1 MQDFEKLGTFY
12 MGKAYDIKAGDVKDD
27 LLLYDSKDLTTHAVV
42 VGMTGSGKTGLCLTL
57 LEEAGI
63 DRIPA
68 IVIDPK
74 GDIANLLLTFPELS
88 AEKFRPWVD
97 ESQAMREGMTV
108 DQFATAEAKKWK
120 KGLENWGQD
129 GARIQKL
136 RDTVDMRVY
145 TPGSTA
151 GRPLTILKSFNAPPP
166 EILNDGDAFRER
178 ISAAASGL
186 LALLGI
192 DADPIRSREHILVS
206 KIFETAWTAGRDL
219 DLARL
224 INEIQNPPFNR
235 VGIMELDSFFPANDR
250 MALSMTLNNLLASP
264 TFASWMSGEALDIKR
279 LLHTEQGK
287 PCVSILSIAHLSD
300 SERMFFV
307 TILLNEVL
315 SWMRSQ
321 AGTSSLR
328 AILYMDEVFGYF
340 PPTANPPSKQPML
353 TLLKQARAFGLGVV
367 LATQNP
373 VDLDYKGLSNTGT
386 WFLGRLQTERDKM
399 RVLEGL
405 EGASA
410 QTGASFDRAE
420 MESILAGLGSR
431 VFLMNNVHEDAPVV
445 FTTRWAMSYLR
456 GPLTRKQIQNLVAQD
471 PSANAQPTAQAATT
485 AQSMSATAAA
495 SAPVPR
501 SDSLQRPAAEL
512 DASAAAGL
520 SAMKSQLAI
529 PNEIDQGYLDI
540 ALRVGRNDRL
550 IYRPAILG
558 QGRMHFV
565 KSTYKVDQWVEK
577 TFLYDV
583 RGDDVPDELWDEA
596 KEIPEQLDI
605 SDEPESDCEFASVSD
620 ALQKAKSYKTW
631 EKEFKEFMYRAQDMP
646 IWKCVDL
653 KIYSDPG
660 ETEGDFR
667 VRLEQF
673 ASERRDKD
681 VEKLRKKY
689 ASKFKTLEGKI
700 ARAMD
705 KIEVEKSQYKQR
717 KMESVLSFGSSILG
731 AVLGRKKVSSTNVG
745 RAATSMRSLGRASR
759 EKGDIGRAE
768 AKLEELQEQK
778 VDLEEEFQAE
788 VDAITE
794 KLDVESLELEELV
807 VKPRKSDISV
817 EHIGVLWLPFR
828 VDSSGIAEPV
838 Y

>member
-12 MGKAYDIKAGDVKDD
+12 LGKSYDIKSGDTRDE

-74 GDIANLLLTFPELS
+74 GDIANLLLTFPELN
-88 AEKFRPWVD
+88 AQQFRPWVD
-97 ESQAMREGMTV
+97 ESQAMREGMTA

-120 KGLENWGQD
+120 KGLESWGQD
-129 GARIQKL
+129 GQRIRKL
-136 RDTVDMRVY
+136 RDTIDMRVY
-145 TPGSTA
+145 TPGSTS
-151 GRPLTILKSFNAPPP
+151 GRPLTVLKSFNAPPA
-166 EILNDGDAFRER
+166 EILNDGDAFREK

-206 KIFETAWTAGRDL
+206 KIFETAWLAGRDL

-235 VGIMELDSFFPANDR
+235 VGIMELDSFFPADDR
-250 MALSMTLNNLLASP
+250 LELSMTLNNLLASP
-264 TFASWMSGEALDIKR
+264 TFASWMSGEPLDIKR
-279 LLHTEQGK
+279 LLHTPEGK
-287 PCVSILSIAHLSD
+287 PCVSILSIAHLSE

-315 SWMRSQ
+315 SWMRAQ

-353 TLLKQARAFGLGVV
+353 TLLKQARAYGLGVV

-405 EGASA
+405 EGASN

-420 MESILAGLGSR
+420 MEAILAGLGSR
-431 VFLMNNVHEDAPVV
+431 VFLMNNVHEDEPVV

-456 GPLTRKQIQNLVAQD
+456 GPLTRKQIQTLVAQD
-471 PSANAQPTAQAATT
+471 PTAIAAHSTT
-485 AQSMSATAAA
+485 PQDPAIVSAT
-495 SAPVPR
+495 SAPVPLAG
-501 SDSLQRPAAEL
+501 SIQRPTAAP
-512 DASAAAGL
+512 DPAAASG
-520 SAMKSQLAI
+520 SAENRLAI
-529 PNEIDQGYLDI
+529 PADVQQRYLDI

-550 IYRPAILG
+550 VYRPSIIG
-558 QGRMHFV
+558 HGRMHFV
-565 KSTYKVDQWVEK
+565 KSTYKVDLWTEK
-577 TFLYDV
+577 TFVYDV
-583 RGDDVPDELWDEA
+583 RRDDVPDELWDEA
-596 KEIPEQLDI
+596 KEIPEKLEI
-605 SDEPESDCEFASVSD
+605 SDDPEPDCEFAAVPD

-646 IWKCVDL
+646 VWKCVEL
-653 KIYSDPG
+653 KIYSEPG

-667 VRLEQF
+667 VRLEQY

-681 VEKLRKKY
+681 VEKLRKKF
-689 ASKFKTLEGKI
+689 ASKFKSLENKI
-700 ARAMD
+700 TTAANR
-705 KIEVEKSQYKQR
+705 IEVEKSQYKQR
-717 KMESVLSFGSSILG
+717 RMESVLKFGSSILG
-731 AVLGRKKVSSTNVG
+731 AILGRKKVSSTNVS
-745 RAATSMRSLGRASR
+745 RAETSMRSFGRASR
-759 EKGDIGRAE
+759 EKSDIGRAE
-768 AKLEELQEQK
+768 EKLEVLQEQK
-778 VDLEEEFQAE
+778 ETLEQEFQEE
-788 VDAITE
+788 VEAIE
-794 KLDVESLELEELV
+794 SKLQVESLELEELS

-817 EHIGVLWLPFR
+817 EHIGILWLPFR
-828 VDSSGIAEPV
+828 VDSSGIAEAV